1 MFQSK
6 GIGKQFHVLPDIKAC
21 LVVVVCRIVQVVI
34 PVKEGLSIVSEIG
47 KYSFL
52 ALIQGVESGKYQL
65 AIGVMFGELFAEQ
78 TLSHS
83 FVTQVFSE

>member
-6 GIGKQFHVLPDIKAC
+6 GIGKQFHILPNVESRF
-21 LVVVVCRIVQVVI
+21 VVVVCRIVQVVI
-34 PVKEGLSIVSEIG
+34 PVKEGLSIVPKLG
-47 KYSFL
+47 KYPFL
-52 ALIQGVESGKYQL
+52 ALIQGIESGKYQL
-65 AIGVMFGELFAEQ
+65 VIGVMFGELFAEQ